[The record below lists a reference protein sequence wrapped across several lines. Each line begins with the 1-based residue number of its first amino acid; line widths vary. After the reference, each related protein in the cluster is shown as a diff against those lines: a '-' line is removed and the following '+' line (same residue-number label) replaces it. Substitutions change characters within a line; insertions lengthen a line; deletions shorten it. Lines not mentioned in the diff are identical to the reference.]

1 MFSKLSGNS
10 WCCFYSFWD
19 SIVTR
24 VCQHISGAPGK
35 SVTTLQ
41 HHYQSQHLSGKE
53 NERHHSG
60 GWNAAVALILL
71 LSAGIWS
78 NLPTINIRKQM
89 RFFFLSSHAAERFL
103 NAWSSSSHFPG
114 SAVTQTLRSLTVYQ
128 GQHYFWQDKM
138 LKFSRERRPSLSVAH
153 LILKKVLY
161 LKTGTKLYFSGGKA
175 KQYCCFSLWSALMP
189 SPVTHPIFPSVH
201 PPW

>member
-10 WCCFYSFWD
+10 WCCFYSFWN

-78 NLPTINIRKQM
+78 NLPTINVRKQM
-89 RFFFLSSHAAERFL
+89 GFFSCLLTQQRDFLMHEVVPLISLAVLWLRHSDHSLCIKDSIIFDKTRCLSSLER
-103 NAWSSSSHFPG
+103 
-114 SAVTQTLRSLTVYQ
+114 
-128 GQHYFWQDKM
+128 
-138 LKFSRERRPSLSVAH
+138 
-153 LILKKVLY
+153 
-161 LKTGTKLYFSGGKA
+161 GG
-175 KQYCCFSLWSALMP
+175 LL
-189 SPVTHPIFPSVH
+189 
-201 PPW
+201 